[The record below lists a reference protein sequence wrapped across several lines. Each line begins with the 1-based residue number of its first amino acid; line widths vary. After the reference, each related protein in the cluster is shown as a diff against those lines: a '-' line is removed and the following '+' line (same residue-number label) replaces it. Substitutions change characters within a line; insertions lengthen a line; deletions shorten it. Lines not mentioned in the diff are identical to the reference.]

1 VQRQIVT
8 TSVPTPAFDLANTF
22 LPNVVASAITGFRN
36 ALDYFDPMIQ
46 QWNFSIQR
54 EFTPTMMI
62 ELSYV
67 GTTSTHLDAARTVN
81 SAVPGSGPFGPRRPL
96 PNQPVLTSV
105 DHGYRANYQGFTTK
119 VKKNF
124 SQGLTFLSH
133 YTFSKAI
140 DTASYQTFYIA
151 QNHNCVDCNK
161 ALSGFNVAY
170 RFVASAVYE
179 LPFGKGRKF
188 LSRSTALDL
197 MLGGWNVS
205 AIETLQSGFFTSAI
219 TTNNTANI
227 EAGTLFPDVI
237 GRVNLPT
244 GQRTV
249 DRWFNPAGFAQ
260 PAPFRFGT
268 AGRNIIEGPGFQN
281 LDFGVHKSF
290 AIHEQHRLEFR
301 FEAFNG
307 LNHVNFSL
315 PQNNFAAADFG
326 SIASAGISRDI
337 QLALKYIF

>member
-1 VQRQIVT
+1 
-8 TSVPTPAFDLANTF
+8 
-22 LPNVVASAITGFRN
+22 
-36 ALDYFDPMIQ
+36 
-46 QWNFSIQR
+46 
-54 EFTPTMMI
+54 
-62 ELSYV
+62 
-67 GTTSTHLDAARTVN
+67 
-81 SAVPGSGPFGPRRPL
+81 
-96 PNQPVLTSV
+96 
-105 DHGYRANYQGFTTK
+105 
-119 VKKNF
+119 
-124 SQGLTFLSH
+124 
-133 YTFSKAI
+133 
-140 DTASYQTFYIA
+140 
-151 QNHNCVDCNK
+151 
-161 ALSGFNVAY
+161 
-170 RFVASAVYE
+170 
-179 LPFGKGRKF
+179 
-188 LSRSTALDL
+188 

-260 PAPFRFGT
+260 PAPFRFGS
-268 AGRNIIEGPGFQN
+268 AARNIIEGPGFQK